1 MEPTRQEKQFL
12 KEQRAAV
19 EEYKQAERR
28 KEALKRREQ
37 VKELFCMVQ
46 TRKPAAGPNPLSVKR
61 RSKGIKKKKAEKPRR
76 KRKGKRSKALS
87 LQREMERAATQV

>member
-1 MEPTRQEKQFL
+1 M
-12 KEQRAAV
+12 
-19 EEYKQAERR
+19 EEYNQAERR

-46 TRKPAAGPNPLSVKR
+46 VRKPAAGPNPLSVKR
-61 RSKGIKKKKAEKPRR
+61 RSKGIKKADKPRR

-87 LQREMERAATQV
+87 L

>member
-12 KEQRAAV
+12 KEQRGAM
-19 EEYKQAERR
+19 EEWEQAERR

-46 TRKPAAGPNPLSVKR
+46 TRKPAAGPNPLAVKK
-61 RSKGIKKKKAEKPRR
+61 KGIKKASEKPRR

-87 LQREMERAATQV
+87 LQREMERAATQTV